1 MTWAYYLDRVIFAV
15 EFGDAIPGV
24 SKTFVFGFIVGLV
37 GCYKGYT
44 TENGTEGV
52 GKASTSSVVVSSLLI
67 LIFDMFLVK
76 LISLDMASGEVMIEV
91 IDLHKSFNSNNVLD
105 GISFNV
111 DEAENMIVF
120 GRSGTG
126 KSVLLKCMIR
136 LMEPDSGNIKI
147 HGKDVLQLDIK
158 ELNELRKN
166 IGFLF
171 QGAALY
177 DSMSVRENLE
187 FPLIRN
193 FDLAQKEI
201 DERVH
206 FVLEAVSLLEAI
218 DKMPSE
224 LSGGMKKR
232 IGLARSII
240 TKPKLMFYD
249 EPTTGLDPITAKEIS
264 VLIIDLQHQLK
275 MTSVV
280 VTHDLLCAKII
291 ADRAIVL
298 DDGKIVKEGSIN
310 DLVTS
315 NDPFLKNF
323 FSDEIIENN
332 GSKI

>member
-1 MTWAYYLDRVIFAV
+1 MV
-15 EFGDAIPGV
+15 EI
-24 SKTFVFGFIVGLV
+24 T
-37 GCYKGYT
+37 
-44 TENGTEGV
+44 
-52 GKASTSSVVVSSLLI
+52 
-67 LIFDMFLVK
+67 
-76 LISLDMASGEVMIEV
+76 
-91 IDLHKSFNSNNVLD
+91 DLHKSFGSNVVLN
-105 GISFNV
+105 GVSMHV
-111 DEAENMIVF
+111 AEAENMVVF

-147 HGKDVLQLDIK
+147 EDKDVLKMDIK
-158 ELNELRKN
+158 ELNEIRKD

-177 DSMSVRENLE
+177 DSMTVRENLE

-193 FDLAQKEI
+193 FDLDRKEI
-201 DERVH
+201 DTRVH

-224 LSGGMKKR
+224 LSGGMRKR

-240 TKPKLMFYD
+240 TKPKLMLYD

-275 MTSVV
+275 MTSIV

-298 DDGKIVKEGSIN
+298 DGGKIVKEGSIN
-310 DLVTS
+310 DLTTS
-315 NDPFLKNF
+315 NDPLLKNF
-323 FSDEIIENN
+323 FSDEIIETN
-332 GSKI
+332 GSVK

>member
-1 MTWAYYLDRVIFAV
+1 
-15 EFGDAIPGV
+15 
-24 SKTFVFGFIVGLV
+24 
-37 GCYKGYT
+37 
-44 TENGTEGV
+44 
-52 GKASTSSVVVSSLLI
+52 
-67 LIFDMFLVK
+67 
-76 LISLDMASGEVMIEV
+76 MASGEMMIEV

-136 LMEPDSGNIKI
+136 LMEPDAGDIKI
-147 HGKDVLQLDIK
+147 NGKDVLQLDIK
-158 ELNELRKN
+158 ALNELRKD

-187 FPLIRN
+187 FPLLRN
-193 FDLAQKEI
+193 FDLERKEI

-264 VLIIDLQHQLK
+264 VLIIDLQHRLK

>member
-1 MTWAYYLDRVIFAV
+1 MDLA
-15 EFGDAIPGV
+15 
-24 SKTFVFGFIVGLV
+24 
-37 GCYKGYT
+37 
-44 TENGTEGV
+44 NGE
-52 GKASTSSVVVSSLLI
+52 
-67 LIFDMFLVK
+67 M
-76 LISLDMASGEVMIEV
+76 MIE
-91 IDLHKSFNSNNVLD
+91 ITDLHKSFGDNKVLD
-105 GISFNV
+105 GVSFNV

-136 LMEPDSGNIKI
+136 LLEPDSGSIKI
-147 HGKDVLQLDIK
+147 QNKNVLQLDIK
-158 ELNELRKN
+158 ELNELRKD

-193 FDLAQKEI
+193 FNFDRKEI
-201 DERVH
+201 DERVN

-240 TKPKLMFYD
+240 SKPKLMFYD

-264 VLIIDLQHQLK
+264 VLIIDLQHRLK

-298 DDGKIVKEGSIN
+298 EDGIIVKEGSIN
-310 DLVTS
+310 DLITS
-315 NDPFLKNF
+315 EDPLLKNF
-323 FSDEIIENN
+323 FSDEIFEIN
-332 GSKI
+332 GSKK

>member
-1 MTWAYYLDRVIFAV
+1 MMV
-15 EFGDAIPGV
+15 E
-24 SKTFVFGFIVGLV
+24 
-37 GCYKGYT
+37 
-44 TENGTEGV
+44 
-52 GKASTSSVVVSSLLI
+52 
-67 LIFDMFLVK
+67 
-76 LISLDMASGEVMIEV
+76 IS
-91 IDLHKSFNSNNVLD
+91 DLHKSFNSNIVLE
-105 GISFNV
+105 GVSFNV
-111 DEAENMIVF
+111 TEAENMVVF

-136 LMEPDSGNIKI
+136 LMEPDAGSVFIQ
-147 HGKDVLQLDIK
+147 GKDVLRLDLK
-158 ELNELRKN
+158 DLNELRKD

-193 FDLAQKEI
+193 FELDKKEI

-206 FVLEAVSLLEAI
+206 FVLEAVSLLDVI
-218 DKMPSE
+218 NKMPSE

-240 TKPKLMFYD
+240 TKPKLMLYD

-264 VLIIDLQHQLK
+264 VLINDLQHRLK
-275 MTSVV
+275 MTSIV

-298 DDGKIVKEGSIN
+298 NDGKIVKEGSIN
-310 DLVTS
+310 ELITS
-315 NDPFLKNF
+315 EDQLLKNF
-323 FSDEIIENN
+323 FSDEIFEQN
-332 GSKI
+332 GSKK

>member
-1 MTWAYYLDRVIFAV
+1 MV
-15 EFGDAIPGV
+15 EIA
-24 SKTFVFGFIVGLV
+24 
-37 GCYKGYT
+37 
-44 TENGTEGV
+44 
-52 GKASTSSVVVSSLLI
+52 
-67 LIFDMFLVK
+67 
-76 LISLDMASGEVMIEV
+76 
-91 IDLHKSFNSNNVLD
+91 DLHKSFGSNIVLNGVSLNV
-105 GISFNV
+105 S
-111 DEAENMIVF
+111 EAENMVVF

-126 KSVLLKCMIR
+126 KSVLLKCVIR

-147 HGKDVLQLDIK
+147 QDKDVLKLDIK
-158 ELNELRKN
+158 ELNELRKD

-177 DSMSVRENLE
+177 DSMTVRENLE

-193 FDLAQKEI
+193 FELDRKEI
-201 DERVH
+201 DSRVH

-224 LSGGMKKR
+224 LSGGMRKR

-240 TKPKLMFYD
+240 TKPKLMLYD

-275 MTSVV
+275 MTSIV

-298 DDGKIVKEGSIN
+298 HDGKIVKEGSID
-310 DLVTS
+310 DLVS
-315 NDPFLKNF
+315 SEDPLLKNF
-323 FSDEIIENN
+323 FSDEIIETN
-332 GSKI
+332 GSLK

>member
-1 MTWAYYLDRVIFAV
+1 
-15 EFGDAIPGV
+15 
-24 SKTFVFGFIVGLV
+24 
-37 GCYKGYT
+37 
-44 TENGTEGV
+44 
-52 GKASTSSVVVSSLLI
+52 
-67 LIFDMFLVK
+67 
-76 LISLDMASGEVMIEV
+76 MIE
-91 IDLHKSFNSNNVLD
+91 IDDLHKSFNSNRVLD

-111 DEAENMIVF
+111 AEGENMVVF

-136 LMEPDSGNIKI
+136 LLEPDSGEIKI
-147 HGKDVLQLDIK
+147 QNKDVLKLNLK
-158 ELNELRKN
+158 ELNELRKD

-193 FDLAQKEI
+193 FIIDRKEI

-249 EPTTGLDPITAKEIS
+249 EPTTGLDPITSKEIS
-264 VLIIDLQHQLK
+264 VLINELQTSLK

-291 ADRAIVL
+291 ANRAIVL
-298 DDGKIVKEGSIN
+298 DDSKIVKEGSIEE
-310 DLVTS
+310 LTTS
-315 NDPFLKNF
+315 EDKLLKNF
-323 FSDEIIENN
+323 FSDEIIEIN
-332 GSKI
+332 GS

>member
-1 MTWAYYLDRVIFAV
+1 M
-15 EFGDAIPGV
+15 
-24 SKTFVFGFIVGLV
+24 
-37 GCYKGYT
+37 
-44 TENGTEGV
+44 
-52 GKASTSSVVVSSLLI
+52 
-67 LIFDMFLVK
+67 
-76 LISLDMASGEVMIEV
+76 DMASGEVMVEIT
-91 IDLHKSFNSNNVLD
+91 DLHKSFGSNVVLD
-105 GISFNV
+105 GVSMNV
-111 DEAENMIVF
+111 TEAENMVVF

-136 LMEPDSGNIKI
+136 LMEPDSGSITI
-147 HGKDVLQLDIK
+147 QGKRVLELDTK
-158 ELNELRKN
+158 ELNDLRKD

-193 FDLAQKEI
+193 FDLDRKEI

-224 LSGGMKKR
+224 LSGGMRKR

-240 TKPKLMFYD
+240 TKPKLMLYD

-264 VLIIDLQHQLK
+264 VLINELQHRLK
-275 MTSVV
+275 MTSIV

-298 DDGKIVKEGSIN
+298 DGGKIVKEGSIQ

-315 NDPFLKNF
+315 NEPLLKNF
-323 FSDEIIENN
+323 FSDEIIETN
-332 GSKI
+332 GSVK

>member
-1 MTWAYYLDRVIFAV
+1 MV
-15 EFGDAIPGV
+15 EI
-24 SKTFVFGFIVGLV
+24 T
-37 GCYKGYT
+37 
-44 TENGTEGV
+44 
-52 GKASTSSVVVSSLLI
+52 
-67 LIFDMFLVK
+67 
-76 LISLDMASGEVMIEV
+76 
-91 IDLHKSFNSNNVLD
+91 DLHKSFGNNIVLD
-105 GISFNV
+105 GVSMNV
-111 DEAENMIVF
+111 AEAENMVVF

-147 HGKDVLQLDIK
+147 QNKDVLKLNLR
-158 ELNELRKN
+158 ELNDLRKD

-177 DSMSVRENLE
+177 DSMTVRENLE

-193 FDLAQKEI
+193 FDYDRKEI
-201 DERVH
+201 DTRVH

-224 LSGGMKKR
+224 LSGGMRKR

-240 TKPKLMFYD
+240 TKPKLMLYD

-264 VLIIDLQHQLK
+264 VLIIDLQHRLK
-275 MTSVV
+275 MTSIV

-298 DDGKIVKEGSIN
+298 NDGKIVKEGSID

-315 NDPFLKNF
+315 EDPLLKNF
-323 FSDEIIENN
+323 FSDEIFEQN
-332 GSKI
+332 GSLI